1 VTVLGG
7 ADDVFAGGE
16 QVLNRWKDSTSGGCS
31 VHVFDKAGHFYCW
44 KHSDEYEAQF
54 LECILETLF
63 VKVEE
68 GLVFDE
74 SFLEDAV
81 SLS

>member
-1 VTVLGG
+1 MTVLGG

-16 QVLNRWKDSTSGGCS
+16 QVLNKWKDSTSGSCS
-31 VHVFDKAGHFYCW
+31 VHVFDKAGHFYW